1 MTMLQRIDV
10 TDDGKLQS
18 LLRAYRTRG
27 ITHRSEQDARRAAVT
42 EIVDAVRD
50 RGDEAVA
57 EFTRR
62 FDGVDLSPDAFEVS
76 RNEMEQA
83 SRDLPR
89 ETYNLLQ
96 KAHEQIRAFHARG
109 LRESW
114 QIEYDDGSFVG
125 QRVLPLDRVGVY
137 VPGGKAFYPS
147 SVLMNIVPAKVAGV
161 GEVIMVS
168 PPSWNGTIHPA
179 VLAAAYIAGADRVFR
194 VGGAQSV
201 AALAYGTEKIPAVS
215 KITGPGN
222 AYVTLAKAMVRGM
235 VEIDSEAG
243 PSEVVVL
250 ADDDAHP
257 EQVAAELFAQAEH
270 DEEAVCVLITP
281 SERLLTEV
289 MNVVAT
295 QAPKLARAAIAVAA
309 LTRFGQAV
317 LTRSLEDAVL
327 LVNAFAP
334 EHLSV
339 QTRYPN
345 RLLDQI
351 RNAGAVMLGAMTPV
365 ALGDY
370 GAGPNHIL
378 PTMGR
383 ARFAS
388 PLTAED
394 FRKVSSVLCFSRP
407 RLAAEADYY
416 ASFADLEGLE
426 AHARSI
432 RIRVN
437 REGRNP

>member
-1 MTMLQRIDV
+1 MLQRINV
-10 TDDGKLQS
+10 TDDRKFQE

-27 ITHRSEQDARRAAVT
+27 MVDRAGQDERRAAVA
-42 EIVDAVRD
+42 EILDAVRT
-50 RGDEAVA
+50 RGDQAVA
-57 EFTRR
+57 EYTRR
-62 FDGVDLSPDAFEVS
+62 FDGVDLTPDQFEIP
-76 RNEMEQA
+76 RRELEKA

-89 ETYNLLQ
+89 ETYDLIQ
-96 KAHEQIRAFHARG
+96 RAHERIRAFHSQG

-114 QIEYDDGSFVG
+114 DIQYEDGSFVG
-125 QRVLPLDRVGVY
+125 QRIIPLDRVGVY

-161 GEVIMVS
+161 REVIMVS
-168 PPSWNGTIHPA
+168 PPSWNGTVHPA
-179 VLAAAYIAGADRVFR
+179 VLAAAHIAEADRVFR
-194 VGGAQSV
+194 VGGVQAV
-201 AALAYGTEKIPAVS
+201 AALAYGTQTVPPVS

-222 AYVTLAKAMVRGM
+222 AYVTLAKAMVRGL

-250 ADDDAHP
+250 ADGEANP

-281 SERLLTEV
+281 DEKILAAVQE
-289 MNVVAT
+289 VVASKVS
-295 QAPKLARAAIAVAA
+295 ALSRARIAAAA
-309 LTRFGQAV
+309 LERFGQAV
-317 LTRSLEDAVL
+317 LTRSMDEAVE

-339 QTRYPN
+339 QVKYPT

-351 RNAGAVMLGAMTPV
+351 RNAGAIMLGAMTPV

-394 FRKVSSVLCFSRP
+394 FRKVSSVLCFSRM
-407 RLAAEADYY
+407 RLAAEAEQYV
-416 ASFADLEGLE
+416 AFAELEGLE
-426 AHARSI
+426 AHAQSI
-432 RIRVN
+432 RVRLE
-437 REGRNP
+437 RGRG

>member
-1 MTMLQRIDV
+1 MMQRIDV
-10 TDDGKLQS
+10 REDAKWQA

-27 ITHRSEQDARRAAVT
+27 LAGRAAEDERRMAVAG
-42 EIVDAVRD
+42 IVEAVRD

-62 FDGVDLSPDAFEVS
+62 FDGVDLAPEAFEVP
-76 RNEMEQA
+76 RHELEQA
-83 SRDLPR
+83 SRDLPP

-114 QIEYDDGSFVG
+114 QIDYDDGSFVG

-161 GEVIMVS
+161 PEVIMVS

-179 VLAAAYIAGADRVFR
+179 VLAAAHIAGADRIFR
-194 VGGAQSV
+194 VGGAQAV
-201 AALAYGTEKIPAVS
+201 AALAYGTRMIPAVA

-222 AYVTLAKAMVRGM
+222 AYVTLAKAMVRGL

-250 ADDDAHP
+250 ADDGANP
-257 EQVAAELFAQAEH
+257 EEVAAELFAQAEH
-270 DEEAVCVLITP
+270 DEDAVCVLITP
-281 SERLLTEV
+281 SEPLLDAVLEI
-289 MNVVAT
+289 VAAK
-295 QAPKLARAAIAVAA
+295 APELARAEIAVPA
-309 LTRFGQAV
+309 LKRFGQAV
-317 LTRSLEDAVL
+317 LVRSMEDAVA

-339 QTRYPN
+339 QTRFPT

-365 ALGDY
+365 AVGDY

-407 RLAAEADYY
+407 RLAAEAAYY
-416 ASFADLEGLE
+416 TAFAELEGLE
-426 AHARSI
+426 AHARSV
-432 RIRVN
+432 RIRVKK
-437 REGRNP
+437 EGRKP

>member
-1 MTMLQRIDV
+1 MLQRIDV
-10 TDDGKLQS
+10 TDDRTLQD
-18 LLRAYRTRG
+18 LLGAYRTRG
-27 ITHRSEQDARRAAVT
+27 MGGRSAQDARRVAVA
-42 EIVDAVRD
+42 EIVEAVRD
-50 RGDEAVA
+50 RGDDAVA
-57 EFTRR
+57 EYTRR
-62 FDGVDLSPDAFEVS
+62 FDGVELSPDAFEVP
-76 RNEMEQA
+76 RQELEHA

-89 ETYNLLQ
+89 KVYNLLQ

-125 QRVLPLDRVGVY
+125 QRVTPLDRVGVY

-161 GEVIMVS
+161 PEVIMVS
-168 PPSWNGTIHPA
+168 PPSWHGTIHPA
-179 VLAAAYIAGADRVFR
+179 VLAAAYIAGVDWVFR
-194 VGGAQSV
+194 VGGAQAV
-201 AALAYGTEKIPAVS
+201 AALAYGTRTIPSVS

-222 AYVTLAKAMVRGM
+222 AYVTLAKAMVRGL

-243 PSEVVVL
+243 PSEVVVV
-250 ADDDAHP
+250 ADDHAVP

-281 SERLLTEV
+281 SERLLEAV
-289 MNVVAT
+289 IEIVAAK
-295 QAPKLARAAIAVAA
+295 APGLSRAEIAVSA
-309 LTRFGQAV
+309 LQRFGQAV
-317 LTRSLEDAVL
+317 LVRSLEDAVA

-339 QTRYPN
+339 QTQYPA
-345 RLLDQI
+345 RLLDQV

-365 ALGDY
+365 AVGDY

-394 FRKVSSVLCFSRP
+394 FRKVTSVLCFSRA
-407 RLAAEADYY
+407 RLAAEADHF
-416 ASFADLEGLE
+416 ASFAELEGLD
-426 AHARSI
+426 AHAQSI
-432 RIRVN
+432 RVRIN
-437 REGRNP
+437 REGRRT

>member
-1 MTMLQRIDV
+1 MLQRIDV
-10 TDDGKLQS
+10 TDDAKLQE

-27 ITHRSEQDARRAAVT
+27 MSGRADLEARRTAVA
-42 EIVDAVRD
+42 EIVEAVRD

-57 EFTRR
+57 EYTRR
-62 FDGVDLSPDAFEVS
+62 FDGVELSSDAFEVP
-76 RNEMEQA
+76 RKELERA
-83 SRDLPR
+83 SRDLPPQ
-89 ETYNLLQ
+89 TYNLLH
-96 KAHEQIRAFHARG
+96 KTLEQIRAFHARG

-114 QIEYDDGSFVG
+114 KIEYDDGSFVG
-125 QRVLPLDRVGVY
+125 QRLMPLDRVGVY

-161 GEVIMVS
+161 PEVIMVS
-168 PPSWNGTIHPA
+168 PPSWNGTIHPV

-194 VGGAQSV
+194 IGGAQAV
-201 AALAYGTEKIPAVS
+201 AALALGTQTIPPVS

-222 AYVTLAKAMVRGM
+222 AYVTLAKAMVRGL

-250 ADDDAHP
+250 ADDHADP
-257 EQVAAELFAQAEH
+257 ELVAAELFAQAEH
-270 DEEAVCVLITP
+270 DQEAVCVLITP
-281 SERLLTEV
+281 SDRLLEEV
-289 MNVVAT
+289 MHIVA
-295 QAPKLARAAIAVAA
+295 ARAPELTRADIAVPA
-309 LTRFGQAV
+309 LQRFGQAV
-317 LTRSLEDAVL
+317 LVRSLDDAVA

-339 QTRYPN
+339 QTQYPT

-351 RNAGAVMLGAMTPV
+351 HNAGAVMLGAMTPV

-388 PLTAED
+388 PLTVED
-394 FRKVSSVLCFSRP
+394 FRKVTSVLCFSRA
-407 RLAAEADYY
+407 RLVAQADDFAA
-416 ASFADLEGLE
+416 FAQLEGLD
-426 AHARSI
+426 AHAQSI
-432 RIRVN
+432 RIRMN
-437 REGRNP
+437 REGRKR